1 MGSSNK
7 SILAFES
14 NQSFSLNSSHCMLGK
29 STILSATGKFQ
40 AGMENTDHSWF
51 FIQLLTKIS
60 ERHISRHRQKDEE
73 AGADGCGILNTRK
86 RMWKDAEGRIV
97 TKKPTLE
104 TDVPPQRSSQKDQ
117 RSLQAFP
124 NIAPFPQHEEGPP
137 LSPLTPHDAS
147 LSQSLDD
154 HDSGIG
160 SGFLSGA
167 LDSNALSSSDT
178 FSPIDQHIWST
189 DLTQSEP
196 FVPALFEDAPFD
208 EIFQPDTASS
218 FNNPF
223 TTMNNYSWLF
233 DMNLGKHDQIQHPD
247 TQDPFSNLSF
257 NSNVMSQ
264 PSHTFD
270 LELNHMELD
279 NALST
284 DTQYGSLPSQRSD
297 SAHHHSPLAPL
308 VTPPSSSEDLNSKRK
323 DSTHSNIADIH
334 TASRISIHP
343 LPPSA
348 ITDIERPMSMLQP
361 SRNLPIIDELARAQI
376 LDLIDITQP
385 TAPDGSI
392 VMRDHPLLSLACLQ
406 TYCDL
411 FFTRFNTTYPLLHMS
426 TFEPSRVDTLL
437 LMTVLLLGAT
447 YGEKDAHQ
455 LAVCCVQSLSRQV
468 TDTLG
473 LRARCT
479 TTSNICQRGFLC

>member
-1 MGSSNK
+1 
-7 SILAFES
+7 
-14 NQSFSLNSSHCMLGK
+14 
-29 STILSATGKFQ
+29 
-40 AGMENTDHSWF
+40 
-51 FIQLLTKIS
+51 
-60 ERHISRHRQKDEE
+60 
-73 AGADGCGILNTRK
+73 
-86 RMWKDAEGRIV
+86 MWKDAEGRIV

-104 TDVPPQRSSQKDQ
+104 TDAPPQRSSQQDHH
-117 RSLQAFP
+117 SLQAFP
-124 NIAPFPQHEEGPP
+124 NIAPFPQREEGLP
-137 LSPLTPHDAS
+137 LSPLTSHDAS
-147 LSQSLDD
+147 LGQSLDD

-223 TTMNNYSWLF
+223 TTMSNYSWLF

-247 TQDPFSNLSF
+247 IQDPFSNFSF
-257 NSNVMSQ
+257 NDNVISQ
-264 PSHTFD
+264 PSHAFD
-270 LELNHMELD
+270 VDLNHMDLD
-279 NALST
+279 KALST
-284 DTQYGSLPSQRSD
+284 DAQYGSLPLQRSE

-308 VTPPSSSEDLNSKRK
+308 ITPPSSSEEPNSKRK
-323 DSTHSNIADIH
+323 DSTHSNIADTH
-334 TASRISIHP
+334 TTSRTPNHA

-348 ITDIERPMSMLQP
+348 IADIERPMSMLQP

-392 VMRDHPLLSLACLQ
+392 VKRDHPLLSLTCLQ

-411 FFTRFNTTYPLLHMS
+411 FFTRFNTTYPMLHMS

-455 LAVCCVQSLSRQV
+455 LAVCCVQFLSRRT
-468 TDTLG
+468 TDTARSVCTMYYGPKYSPTRVSLLSPIYG
-473 LRARCT
+473 CSKLFYSSSASARAELDKSSMTCRIFSMVC
-479 TTSNICQRGFLC
+479 